1 MNEEGYFVDHC
12 SDLHA
17 MLTQTQIE
25 WVLDFLSGSGPL
37 GAMLCER
44 KAHLDFSSARIF
56 PAAAHDSDFRWG
68 LPIEDRFNGGMSDF
82 VCSVK
87 RKLKDGHMLC
97 LFRECDFKRHDPCM
111 EHEVCPMMFVGEDIL
126 YVLDAA
132 SEDDQIRDIIHTANG
147 FMLMLLMSSEGCKF
161 QRGDCVTYAQI
172 EAHLPSL
179 EGIAVGVFDDE
190 GVCYIP
196 VLPV

>member
-1 MNEEGYFVDHC
+1 
-12 SDLHA
+12 
-17 MLTQTQIE
+17 MLSQTQTE

-37 GAMLCER
+37 GAMLLER

-82 VCSVK
+82 IRAVR
-87 RKLKDGHMLC
+87 RKLKDDHMLC
-97 LFRECDFKRHDPCM
+97 LFRECDFKRYDPCM
-111 EHEVCPMMFVGEDIL
+111 EHEECPMMFVGEDIL

-132 SEDDQIRDIIHTANG
+132 SEDAQIRDTIYTANR

-161 QRGDCVTYAQI
+161 HKGDCVTYAQI
-172 EAHLPSL
+172 ESHLPYL

-190 GVCYIP
+190 GVCCIP
-196 VLPV
+196 ALPA